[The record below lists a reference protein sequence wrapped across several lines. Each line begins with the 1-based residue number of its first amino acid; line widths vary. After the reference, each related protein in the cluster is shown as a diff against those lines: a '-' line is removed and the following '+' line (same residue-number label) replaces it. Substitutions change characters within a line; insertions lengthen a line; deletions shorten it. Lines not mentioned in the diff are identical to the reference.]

1 MMARETQSS
10 HRETPSRGASA
21 AVPSRDDS
29 PRVSVTSP
37 PALRIAVLSC
47 VLALC
52 GWLAYA
58 AAGSGRRV
66 DALGVVAAG
75 LTWVSFLRLFGE
87 RLEFGAEAITF
98 RAAILEYTFPRGSVD
113 RVSLRRAGR
122 TARLDLGDGT
132 PFHAQILDWSHPL
145 REAASRARLAGLL
158 REIPRRPFEVAELH
172 HPDVGRWRPAAATER
187 DIDRV
192 RPTHAFAP
200 LRPAETF
207 AIAATAMVAVAVAVF
222 GS

>member
-1 MMARETQSS
+1 MARETQSS
-10 HRETPSRGASA
+10 HRESPSRGAHA
-21 AVPSRDDS
+21 ATPRQGDP
-29 PRVSVTSP
+29 PRVIVTSP
-37 PALRIAVLSC
+37 RSLRIAVLAC

-52 GWLAYA
+52 GWLASS
-58 AAGSGRRV
+58 AAGAGRRV
-66 DALGVVAAG
+66 DAFGLVVAG
-75 LTWVSFLRLFGE
+75 IIWVSFLRLLAE
-87 RLEFGAEAITF
+87 RLEFGTDAITF
-98 RAAILEYTFPRGSVD
+98 RAAVFEYTFPRRSVD
-113 RVSLRRAGR
+113 RVSLQRAGR

-132 PFHAQILDWSHPL
+132 PFHAQVFDWNRPRH
-145 REAASRARLAGLL
+145 EAASRARLAEFL

-200 LRPAETF
+200 LRPSETF
-207 AIAATAMVAVAVAVF
+207 AIVVTVLAALSLAVF